1 MIENLHICISTRIKM
16 EPVQALQKYFGYN
29 SFRHQQEAII
39 QHVLDKKDVLALM
52 PTGGG
57 KSLCYQLP
65 AVLLQG
71 LTIVISPLIA
81 LMKDQVDALNVN
93 GIPAAFFNSSQSS
106 QEQIQ
111 LTARLRNNEIRL
123 LYLAPERLFGNE
135 SKLISFLKS
144 LPVSLIAIDEA
155 HCISHWGHDFRPEYL
170 MLAGLKREFP
180 QIPVIALTATA
191 DKLTKKDILEK
202 LNLRD
207 PGVFVSSFNRENITY
222 RVVPKK
228 NYFGQ
233 LLGFLNEHKE
243 DSGIIYCL
251 SRKSTEELAEDL
263 KGEGYSAAAYHA
275 GLENSVK
282 AKTQESFLKDETKII
297 VATIAFGM
305 GINKSNV
312 RYVVHVDMPKNI
324 EGYYQ
329 ETGRAGRDG
338 LPSEALLLYS
348 PGDATKLKKF
358 ATIEDNPEQSRI
370 MLRKLDDM
378 VRYCQLHSCRRHFL
392 LKYFDE
398 DFPAPC
404 GSCDFCLTEF
414 KKFDGT
420 LIAQKALSAV
430 ARLKE
435 RFGTGIIV
443 DFLRGA
449 ANPKITEDH
458 KQLKTYGI
466 GADVSKT
473 DWHRYIRELAA
484 MGYLQFTEDV
494 YPVLKLTAKSDGVLK
509 GLVKVELTASQTAA
523 GEQPKA
529 VLEYETELLAELKN
543 LRRDIA
549 LKEGVPPYIILSDA
563 GLVELATYLPQ
574 TLDEVR
580 LISGFGDIKLARYG
594 REFMSLVKG
603 YCGAK
608 GLTSRISQKDPKRER
623 KSRAERNG
631 TAATR
636 TSTKGLDTAYI
647 SYSLFR
653 QGQTVA
659 EIAAGRSLSAGTIE
673 GHLSQYVYA
682 GGIEVNELVTDEKK
696 LKIQEVIES
705 YGADTL
711 GPLKEVLGED
721 FSYGEIKATLAWMR
735 KEKII

>member
-1 MIENLHICISTRIKM
+1 M
-16 EPVQALQKYFGYN
+16 EPLQALQKYFGYN
-29 SFRHQQEAII
+29 GFRHEQEAII
-39 QHVLDKKDVLALM
+39 RHVLDKKDVLALM

-81 LMKDQVDALNVN
+81 LMKDQVDSLNVN

-106 QEQIQ
+106 QEQMQ
-111 LTARLRNNEIRL
+111 LTAKLRNNEIRL
-123 LYLAPERLFGNE
+123 LYLAPERLFGNQ
-135 SKLISFLKS
+135 SRLISFLKS

-170 MLAGLKREFP
+170 MLAGLKPEFP
-180 QIPVIALTATA
+180 DIPVIALTATA

-202 LNLRD
+202 LNLKN

-222 RVVPKK
+222 RVAPKRDH
-228 NYFGQ
+228 FGQ
-233 LLGFLNEHKE
+233 LLAFLNDHKE

-251 SRKSTEELAEDL
+251 SRRSTEELAEDL
-263 KGEGYSAAAYHA
+263 KGQGFAAEPYHA
-275 GLENSVK
+275 GLENHIKS
-282 AKTQESFLKDETKII
+282 KTQEAFLRDEVKII

-370 MLRKLDDM
+370 MLQKLDDM
-378 VRYCQLHSCRRHFL
+378 VRYCQLHSCRRRFL

-398 DFPAPC
+398 DFAAPC

-414 KKFDGT
+414 KRFDGT

-430 ARLKE
+430 TRLKE
-435 RFGTGIIV
+435 RFGAGVVV

-449 ANPKITEDH
+449 ANPKITEEH
-458 KQLKTYGI
+458 KQLKTYRV
-466 GADVSKT
+466 GADISKA
-473 DWHRYIRELAA
+473 DWQRYIGELAS

-494 YPVLKLTAKSDGVLK
+494 YPVLKLTPNSEAVLK
-509 GLVKVELTASQTAA
+509 GQVKVELIASQTTT
-523 GEQPKA
+523 EQQAKSA
-529 VLEYETELLAELKN
+529 LQFEAELLADLKN
-543 LRRDIA
+543 LRQDMA
-549 LKEGVPPYIILSDA
+549 AKENIPPYIILSDA
-563 GLVELATYLPQ
+563 SLVEIATYLPQ
-574 TLDEVR
+574 TLDELR

-594 REFMSLVKG
+594 REFLLLAKG
-603 YCGAK
+603 YSDAK
-608 GLTSRISQKDPKRER
+608 GLSSRISQKIPKRER
-623 KSRAERNG
+623 KPKTERNG
-631 TAATR
+631 SV
-636 TSTKGLDTAYI
+636 STKGLDTAYI

-653 QGQTVA
+653 QGQVVA
-659 EIAAGRSLSAGTIE
+659 EIAASRGLSAGTIE
-673 GHLSQYVYA
+673 GHLSQYIYT
-682 GGIEVNELVTDEKK
+682 GGIEINELVSEEKK
-696 LKIQEVIES
+696 LKIQDMVES

-721 FSYGEIKATLAWMR
+721 YSYGEIKATLAWMR